1 MPYINKGKMKARENL
16 IGAYAF
22 LGGVIL
28 AVILGLFQTR
38 LEAAS
43 TAINYLLA
51 ILGIVVGFFINVSER
66 DISKFLIAGVSLV
79 VVSYMG
85 QEALG
90 IVSSLGRVL
99 GALLVLFVPATVIV
113 ALKDIFSV
121 SNINLNR

>member
-1 MPYINKGKMKARENL
+1 MKARENL